1 MNYDH
6 KLNHAELKEYLRNLP
21 KEFVVLVVSTQEN
34 YEDTNIEILKLL
46 CNEQKLSGLYITI
59 DHSYAITSKM
69 LSERGIDIDNM
80 FFIDLIKGTPKDV
93 PERRKNCL
101 FIPSPKSL
109 TDLGIAIDEAIHA
122 AKNKQKFLFVE
133 SVSALLLYNTVGT
146 VKKLEHF
153 LAVRMRMGGLKGI
166 LISLHEGT
174 EKEIIPFLAQF
185 CDKVIKVE

>member
-1 MNYDH
+1 MNFNGKFERKGIRDR
-6 KLNHAELKEYLRNLP
+6 LRGLR
-21 KEFVVLVVSTQEN
+21 EGFLVLVVSPPEK
-34 YEDTNIEILKLL
+34 YEDTNIEILAMF
-46 CNEQKLSGLYITI
+46 CNDEKLSGLYITVNRPY
-59 DHSYAITSKM
+59 SALVENLRS
-69 LSERGIDIDNM
+69 RGVNVDNL
-80 FFIDLIKGTPKDV
+80 FFIDLITKTPGES
-93 PERRKNCL
+93 PERTKNCL
-101 FIPSPKSL
+101 FISSPENL

-153 LAVRMRMGGLKGI
+153 LAVRMRIGGLKGI